1 MDIEAELKQLRRRV
15 DDLEVVV
22 NDLAG
27 QVRAV
32 HPELVALKSEATR
45 RFDVADGQ
53 MARIVHRLDNV
64 NTQVWSLRDD
74 LPLLIRR
81 AFDDRDRRT
90 ASNDD

>member
-1 MDIEAELKQLRRRV
+1 MDIEAELKHLKRRV
-15 DDLEVVV
+15 DDLEGVVS
-22 NDLAG
+22 DLAG

-32 HPELVALKSEATR
+32 HPELVALKSETTR

-53 MARIVHRLDNV
+53 MARIVHRLDSV

-74 LPLLIRR
+74 LPMLIRR
-81 AFDDRDRRT
+81 AFDDHERRT